1 MSLTLTLQNYCEE
14 QQSLLVEGI
23 IKQFK
28 YVTFIIYYIFSR
40 NFPDLPQIKSFS
52 LLKTKCFNPK
62 NYRTYKM
69 SRKWHIMLCHFIL
82 RKSHIE

>member
-52 LLKTKCFNPK
+52 
-62 NYRTYKM
+62 
-69 SRKWHIMLCHFIL
+69 
-82 RKSHIE
+82 